1 MGPSIKIDILFI
13 LPLIFT
19 ILLAKRHV
27 KLNKNY
33 TLFMIASMLTITLL
47 VLDIASILVLQSDGS
62 KAVILNKCINFFGF
76 ALGPLV
82 PFTMFFFINSDRKK
96 NRFTLLFAL
105 PLIINALLSVLSLY
119 FGYLFQVDM
128 DNSYSRGPLFL
139 LNPSICLFYFFIDIY
154 TSIQNKRLGQKETSF
169 SLILVYALPFVAVAL
184 QYFFPEVLV
193 IWGSISLVLLMYYVD
208 TLEQYFSFDALT
220 GIKNRE
226 SFEVKMQSYRN
237 RPREEATIFVFD
249 LNNLKL
255 TNDTLGHLKGDA
267 ILVSVATILSSCF
280 NKNGDIY
287 RIGGDEFCV
296 LEKAMS
302 EKDARNLL
310 DQVQASLDFE
320 NKENSP
326 APLILAYGFATC
338 SKTIAIDEAFAKADN
353 QMYEHKTL
361 IKQKK

>member
-1 MGPSIKIDILFI
+1 MGPSIKIDIFFI

-19 ILLAKRHV
+19 ILLARRHV
-27 KLNKNY
+27 KINKNY
-33 TLFMIASMLTITLL
+33 TLFMTASILTIVLI
-47 VLDIASILVLQSDGS
+47 VLDIASILVLQLDGITG
-62 KAVILNKCINFFGF
+62 VFLNTCINFFGF

-82 PFTMFFFINSDRKK
+82 PYTMYFFINSDREKK
-96 NRFTLLFAL
+96 RFNLVFAL
-105 PLIINALLSVLSLY
+105 PLLTNVLLSVLSLY

-128 DNSYSRGPLFL
+128 DNNYARGPLFL
-139 LNPSICLFYFFIDIY
+139 LNPLICLFYFFIDIY
-154 TSIQNKRLGQKETSF
+154 ASLQNRHQGQKETSF
-169 SLILVYALPFVAVAL
+169 SLILIYALPFVAVAL

-237 RPREEATIFVFD
+237 NHKMDATIFVFD
-249 LNNLKL
+249 LNNLKK

-267 ILVSVATILSSCF
+267 MLVSVATILSSCF
-280 NKNGDIY
+280 PKNGNIY

-296 LEKAMS
+296 LEKAMR

-310 DQVQASLDFE
+310 DQVQASLDLK
-320 NKENSP
+320 NKGNSQI
-326 APLILAYGFATC
+326 PLILAYGFATS

-353 QMYEHKTL
+353 QMYEHKSL